1 VVGTFGRVGTA
12 VTVLVGGGDG
22 SVVISTTVGTG
33 VGFTVGRLVGA
44 RVGVLVGGRV
54 GVFV

>member
-1 VVGTFGRVGTA
+1 VVGTFGRVGTT

-22 SVVISTTVGTG
+22 GMVTSTTVGTG

-44 RVGVLVGGRV
+44 RVGVLV
-54 GVFV
+54 